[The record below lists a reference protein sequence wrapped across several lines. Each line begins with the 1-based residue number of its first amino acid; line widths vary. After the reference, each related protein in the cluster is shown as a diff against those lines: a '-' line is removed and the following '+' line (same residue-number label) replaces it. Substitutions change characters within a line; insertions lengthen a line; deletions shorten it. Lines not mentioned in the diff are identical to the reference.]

1 VRAIC
6 QWLEINKTILFLE
19 LLDNRITP
27 LGCEFIGRI
36 FSPKVSSPIHTL
48 KLDHNDIGAEGVK
61 HLSEGLAVNK
71 TLKSLSLTYC
81 NIDYLGAR
89 PLFEIIVYTKSQLTS
104 LDLTGNHLRNEG
116 IVDVM
121 RGVQIAK
128 TLERLVV
135 ADNQFGEEEIV
146 LNAFKKSMIKNQ
158 VLGKYDLRFNAVYN
172 EGT

>member
-1 VRAIC
+1 M
-6 QWLEINKTILFLE
+6 
-19 LLDNRITP
+19 
-27 LGCEFIGRI
+27 
-36 FSPKVSSPIHTL
+36 
-48 KLDHNDIGAEGVK
+48 
-61 HLSEGLAVNK
+61 
-71 TLKSLSLTYC
+71 
-81 NIDYLGAR
+81 
-89 PLFEIIVYTKSQLTS
+89 TS